1 MTSETS
7 LSSSTGMIPLLK
19 SLILLILS
27 IAVAVIGDVESLVE
41 KVIKGAAIDGHKKG
55 RKTRRYTSKDD
66 DDKIDDDKDDDDE
79 IKDDKADDDDRK
91 EIRERETLLQRKSKL
106 VLLWQRVAVEKTSD
120 DNGEE
125 EKEEKKCQSVKG
137 DFILFIFMLYY

>member
-1 MTSETS
+1 
-7 LSSSTGMIPLLK
+7 MIPLLK

-79 IKDDKADDDDRK
+79 IKDDKDDDKADDDDRK

-125 EKEEKKCQSVKG
+125 EKEEKCQSVKG
-137 DFILFIFMLYY
+137 DFILFIFML

>member
-1 MTSETS
+1 MF
-7 LSSSTGMIPLLK
+7 
-19 SLILLILS
+19 S
-27 IAVAVIGDVESLVE
+27 IDVAVIGDVESLVE

-79 IKDDKADDDDRK
+79 IEDDKDDDDKIDDDKDDDKADDDDRK

-125 EKEEKKCQSVKG
+125 EEKCQSVKG
-137 DFILFIFMLYY
+137 DFILFIFMLYYYLILVIQED